1 MSDFATNL
9 KKLRISRN
17 MNLEELADAVN
28 QRYDTKYSKS
38 TVSRWES
45 GTAPTLESVGNLS
58 KFFGVTVESIIGF
71 NLDDRGVNPIDT
83 YIPILGTVA
92 AGLPI
97 DAEQN
102 IIGYS
107 AVPPM
112 YVKKV
117 KNLFYLRVK
126 GDSMDKEFPDGSDV
140 LVDVDATVTNGSIAV
155 VLVNG
160 NEATVKKI
168 RFEDDRIILFPLSNN
183 PEHNPQIY
191 DPSKVEIKIIGK
203 VVGAFKTY

>member
-17 MNLEELADAVN
+17 MNLEELAEAIN
-28 QRYDTKYSKS
+28 QRFETKYSKG

-45 GTAPTLESVGNLS
+45 GTDPTMESVRNLS
-58 KFFGVTVESIIGF
+58 KYFGVTIESILGF
-71 NLDDRGVNPIDT
+71 NLDDRGINPIDS

-112 YVKKV
+112 FNRKIKD
-117 KNLFYLRVK
+117 LFYLKVK
-126 GDSMDKEFPDGSDV
+126 GDSMDKEFPDGSEI
-140 LVDVDATVTNGSIAV
+140 LVDINVPVSNGNIAV
-155 VLVNG
+155 VMVNG
-160 NEATVKKI
+160 NEATVK
-168 RFEDDRIILFPLSNN
+168 RVQFEGDRIVLIPLSNN
-183 PEHNPQIY
+183 PEHYPQVY
-191 DPSKVEIKIIGK
+191 DPSKVEIKIIGR